1 MQVGLF
7 VRLTVSRHL
16 VGNLLLE
23 CAKMSEVNGK
33 MIKYS
38 KNVIRQELT
47 VGKKCTHF
55 CMLLGWS
62 SVGPSVGL
70 WVVSFLAYWARRCY
84 LYLRQFVLV

>member
-23 CAKMSEVNGK
+23 CTKMSEVNGK

-47 VGKKCTHF
+47 VGKNAHISAC
-55 CMLLGWS
+55 CL
-62 SVGPSVGL
+62 VGHPSV
-70 WVVSFLAYWARRCY
+70 RRSG
-84 LYLRQFVLV
+84 FG